1 MNLRL
6 DNSSDVIHE
15 HTYEVDVTF
24 LYVFA
29 GLNLAIDRVRRHYFL
44 TDFWQIWRSE
54 VYCERARKIGL
65 NI

>member
-29 GLNLAIDRVRRHYFL
+29 GLNLAIDRVRRIIFS
-44 TDFWQIWRSE
+44 QIFGKSGDPKFIVR
-54 VYCERARKIGL
+54 ERGR
-65 NI
+65 